1 MRARKMSE
9 WDDWGVGSTQCPDN
23 DYDICGSTSPLLP

>member
-1 MRARKMSE
+1 MSE
-9 WDDWGVGSTQCPDN
+9 WDDWGIGSTQCPDN